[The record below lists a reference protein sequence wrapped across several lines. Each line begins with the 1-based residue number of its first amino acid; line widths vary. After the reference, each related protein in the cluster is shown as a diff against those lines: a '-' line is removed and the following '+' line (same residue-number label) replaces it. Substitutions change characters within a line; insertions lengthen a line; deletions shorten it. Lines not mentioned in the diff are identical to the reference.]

1 MLDVSG
7 WLSDSYRVAVPGSH
21 KCVIQPC
28 YLGRRGE
35 RKGLPVRT
43 LFLRNERADYP
54 VLTQNKYSGSP
65 LGIVCCFRM
74 MWSGFVRHDSSDEAI
89 TDGIVHSNTPTIG
102 L

>member
-74 MWSGFVRHDSSDEAI
+74 MWSGFV
-89 TDGIVHSNTPTIG
+89 
-102 L
+102 